1 MQKLLKTLWR
11 GQLVPSFV
19 YHFFGKMDLAAQIRQ
34 LAESKLVNPSLFV
47 VDVVISNRQG
57 PGKVMVFL
65 DGDNGVS
72 IDDCADLSREI
83 GKELD
88 ENGWIENNY
97 TLEVSTAGIDQ
108 PLKMIRQYR
117 KNVGRKV
124 KVKLKEK
131 TVEGRLSEV
140 QDDKILL
147 VEEIGSGKKKEER
160 IHDIA
165 FADIEKTLVM
175 VSFK

>member
-1 MQKLLKTLWR
+1 
-11 GQLVPSFV
+11 
-19 YHFFGKMDLAAQIRQ
+19 MDLAAQIKQ
-34 LAESKLVNPSLFV
+34 LAESKLVNPALFV
-47 VDVVISNRQG
+47 VDVVISHRQG
-57 PGKVMVFL
+57 PGKVMIFL

-108 PLKMIRQYR
+108 PLKLVRQYK
-117 KNVGRKV
+117 KNIGRKV
-124 KVKLKEK
+124 KVKLKDR
-131 TVEGRLSEV
+131 TVEGRLAEV
-140 QDDKILL
+140 HDDKIILT
-147 VEEIGSGKKKEER
+147 EEIGSGKKKEER
-160 IHDIA
+160 IHEIA
-165 FADIEKTLVM
+165 FTDIDKTLVM

>member
-1 MQKLLKTLWR
+1 LEGTTSPLFCLA
-11 GQLVPSFV
+11 LFS
-19 YHFFGKMDLAAQIRQ
+19 KMDLAAQIRQ
-34 LAESKLVNPSLFV
+34 LAESKLVNPALFV
-47 VDVVISNRQG
+47 VDVVISTRQG

-108 PLKMIRQYR
+108 PLKMVRQYK
-117 KNVGRKV
+117 KNVGRKM

-131 TVEGRLSEV
+131 TIEGRLSEV
-140 QDDKILL
+140 HDDKILL
-147 VEEIGSGKKKEER
+147 IEEIGSGKKKEER
-160 IHDIA
+160 IHEIA
-165 FADIEKTLVM
+165 FAEIEKTLVM

>member
-1 MQKLLKTLWR
+1 
-11 GQLVPSFV
+11 
-19 YHFFGKMDLAAQIRQ
+19 MDLAAQIKQ

-47 VDVVISNRQG
+47 VDVVLTTRQG
-57 PGKVMVFL
+57 PGKVMIFI
-65 DGDNGVS
+65 DGDQGVS
-72 IDDCADLSREI
+72 IDDCADLSREM

-88 ENGWIENNY
+88 ENGWIESNY

-108 PLKMIRQYR
+108 PLKLARQYK

-131 TVEGRLSEV
+131 TIEGRLTEAN
-140 QDDKILL
+140 DEKIVLT
-147 VEEIGSGKKKEER
+147 EEIGSGKKKEER
-160 IHDIA
+160 IHEIA
-165 FADIEKTLVM
+165 LVDIEKTLVM

>member
-1 MQKLLKTLWR
+1 MEGTTSPLFCLALFW
-11 GQLVPSFV
+11 
-19 YHFFGKMDLAAQIRQ
+19 KMDLAAELRR
-34 LAESKLVNPSLFV
+34 LAESKLTKEGLFV

-65 DGDNGVS
+65 DGDHGVS
-72 IDDCADLSREI
+72 IDDCADLSREL

-108 PLKMIRQYR
+108 PLKMVRQYK
-117 KNVGRKV
+117 KNIGRKV
-124 KVKLKEK
+124 RVKLKDK
-131 TVEGRLSEV
+131 TIEGRLSEV
-140 QDDKILL
+140 NDEKILL
-147 VEEIGSGKKKEER
+147 IEEIGSGKKKEER
-160 IHDIA
+160 IHEIA
-165 FADIEKTLVM
+165 FAEIEKTLVM

>member
-1 MQKLLKTLWR
+1 
-11 GQLVPSFV
+11 
-19 YHFFGKMDLAAQIRQ
+19 MDLAAEIRR
-34 LAESKLVNPSLFV
+34 LAESKLTKEGLFV

-57 PGKVMVFL
+57 PAKVMVFL
-65 DGDNGVS
+65 DGDHGVS
-72 IDDCADLSREI
+72 IDDCADLSREL

-108 PLKMIRQYR
+108 PLKMVRQYK
-117 KNVGRKV
+117 KNIGRKV

-131 TVEGRLSEV
+131 TIEGRLSEV
-140 QDDKILL
+140 NDDKILL
-147 VEEIGSGKKKEER
+147 IEEIGSGKKKEER
-160 IHDIA
+160 IHEIA
-165 FADIEKTLVM
+165 FAEIEKTLVM

>member
-1 MQKLLKTLWR
+1 LEGTTSPLFCLALFR
-11 GQLVPSFV
+11 
-19 YHFFGKMDLAAQIRQ
+19 KMDLAAEIRR
-34 LAESKLVNPSLFV
+34 LAESKLSKEGLFV

-57 PGKVMVFL
+57 PAKVMVFL
-65 DGDNGVS
+65 DGDHGVS
-72 IDDCADLSREI
+72 IDDCADLSREL

-108 PLKMIRQYR
+108 PLKMVRQYK
-117 KNVGRKV
+117 KNIGRKV

-131 TVEGRLSEV
+131 TIEGRLSEV
-140 QDDKILL
+140 NDDKILL
-147 VEEIGSGKKKEER
+147 IEEIGSGKKKEER
-160 IHDIA
+160 IHEIA
-165 FADIEKTLVM
+165 FAEIEKTLVM

>member
-1 MQKLLKTLWR
+1 MEGTTSPLFCLALF
-11 GQLVPSFV
+11 S
-19 YHFFGKMDLAAQIRQ
+19 KMDLAAQIKQ
-34 LAESKLVNPSLFV
+34 LAESKLVNPALFV
-47 VDVVISNRQG
+47 VDVVISTRQG

-108 PLKMIRQYR
+108 PLKMVRQYK
-117 KNVGRKV
+117 KNIGRKV

-131 TVEGRLSEV
+131 TIEGKLSEV
-140 QDDKILL
+140 HDDKILL
-147 VEEIGSGKKKEER
+147 IEEIGSGKKKEER
-160 IHDIA
+160 THEVA
-165 FADIEKTLVM
+165 FAEIEKTLVM